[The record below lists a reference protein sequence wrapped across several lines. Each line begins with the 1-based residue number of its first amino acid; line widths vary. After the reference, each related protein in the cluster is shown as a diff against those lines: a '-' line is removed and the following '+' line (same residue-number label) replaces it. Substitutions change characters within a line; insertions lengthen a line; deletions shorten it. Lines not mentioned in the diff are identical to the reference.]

1 MITLYG
7 TLRSRATRIV
17 WTAEELGIPYRREKV
32 IFAASLADPLAA
44 DAPLNTA
51 SPAFLRVNPM
61 GQLPAMEDD
70 GLCMGESQAIC
81 YYMARK
87 AGGPLGPAS
96 LIEEGDILKW
106 AFLAATT
113 VESAAGEILYTYMD
127 GNADKPEGQAR
138 IAAAITKLSR
148 PFGRMNTHLA
158 KTDWLVG
165 GRFTVAD
172 IAMAETVRYATN
184 APGILDAYPALK
196 AWYER
201 CHARPAFQ
209 RMWAMRDA
217 E

>member
-32 IFAASLADPLAA
+32 VFAGSLADPLAA

-51 SPAFLRVNPM
+51 SRAFLRVNPM
-61 GQLPAMEDD
+61 GQLPAMVDD

-106 AFLAATT
+106 MFLAATT

-127 GNADKPEGQAR
+127 GKADQPEGQTR
-138 IAAAITKLSR
+138 IGAAITKLAR
-148 PFGRMNTHLA
+148 PFGLMNTHLA
-158 KTDWLVG
+158 TTDWLVG

-172 IAMAETVRYATN
+172 IALAEIVRYATN
-184 APGILDAYPALK
+184 APGILDAYPSLK

-201 CHARPAFQ
+201 CQARPAFQ
-209 RMWAMRDA
+209 RMWAMREA